1 MLYMSEGD
9 KKVDAIDFNLKGEI
23 KGNANNNNTKNNGEK
38 NKNEITVQSANANVS
53 GKGQVHSRITK
64 GEKKSE

>member
-1 MLYMSEGD
+1 MSEGD

-53 GKGQVHSRITK
+53 GKAQLHNREVK
-64 GEKKSE
+64 GDEKNTEN